1 MPPTVTRAKGQ
12 PARPTPRLSSVPFA
26 RALAPKGERWA
37 SGATIKLRAVAC
49 PPRGRQPTAQPQGP
63 VGHALLASS
72 SAWGGGRS
80 GGVPSEKL
88 PSGEV
93 GGILAGGPS
102 TVGPSHTLLATSPPP
117 PAHFGLAGRT
127 PVRGTQLGPGPG
139 SAVLADPHEGFW
151 GTSFK
156 SFGKTLLLSLQR
168 GLCHSPP
175 LPPQAKKGPGV
186 PWASLLPVS
195 PQGHVPQDRPPGEGG
210 CGCRTQG
217 RLGSGVNVTL
227 CPLSLCVCLHS
238 APHGLIPLSPERW
251 AASPPSVHVACG
263 GCSCHQGLPEVKIK
277 GPCPRPCSEVLCVLN
292 SKEMPELNLKIV

>member
-37 SGATIKLRAVAC
+37 SGATIKLRAIAR

-72 SAWGGGRS
+72 SAWGWGGS
-80 GGVPSEKL
+80 GGAPSEKL
-88 PSGEV
+88 TSGEA
-93 GGILAGGPS
+93 GGFLAGGPS
-102 TVGPSHTLLATSPPP
+102 TVGPSHTLLATSAPP

-156 SFGKTLLLSLQR
+156 NFGETHLLSLQQ

-175 LPPQAKKGPGV
+175 LPPQAKRAQVFLGPPCPQCRPRDTCPRTGHQERGAVAAGPKGAWGQGSTSRFVLCLSVSVSILPLTASFLSPRKGGQPRPPLCMRPAAGV
-186 PWASLLPVS
+186 PATRVS
-195 PQGHVPQDRPPGEGG
+195 QRSRSRVPAH
-210 CGCRTQG
+210 G
-217 RLGSGVNVTL
+217 RVLRS
-227 CPLSLCVCLHS
+227 S
-238 APHGLIPLSPERW
+238 AY
-251 AASPPSVHVACG
+251 
-263 GCSCHQGLPEVKIK
+263 
-277 GPCPRPCSEVLCVLN
+277 
-292 SKEMPELNLKIV
+292 